1 MIHSCRPAV
10 ENASTSRPGRCTPP
24 DVSAARYSRPKF
36 AATARLLANPANVR
50 RQSSVHPGYRH
61 ACARP
66 SPRAPSATWPRR
78 WGSSSGRLHHD
89 FGSMDG
95 LVAVVFEQAGAHGP
109 AATRGALEG
118 AQTPVDQLRVL
129 FATYGRAE
137 QDMAFQLWLD
147 AWSEAARRPTLQ
159 AMSQRLKRRVAATV
173 GRGHSRRAR
182 LGDFSCADPE
192 ATSRSA
198 RIRWSPVRS
207 PCRTRARSGSGHP
220 WLSACLGK
228 SAALRTVAAGQ
239 RVKRSPCDDGTG
251 AGTTRRTSTVA
262 GVHASTTGGN
272 RTSRIDR
279 IAE

>member
-1 MIHSCRPAV
+1 
-10 ENASTSRPGRCTPP
+10 
-24 DVSAARYSRPKF
+24 
-36 AATARLLANPANVR
+36 
-50 RQSSVHPGYRH
+50 
-61 ACARP
+61 
-66 SPRAPSATWPRR
+66 
-78 WGSSSGRLHHD
+78 
-89 FGSMDG
+89 
-95 LVAVVFEQAGAHGP
+95 
-109 AATRGALEG
+109 
-118 AQTPVDQLRVL
+118 
-129 FATYGRAE
+129 
-137 QDMAFQLWLD
+137 MAFQLGLD

-207 PCRTRARSGSGHP
+207 PCRTRARSGRGHP

-239 RVKRSPCDDGTG
+239 RVKRSSCDDGTG
-251 AGTTRRTSTVA
+251 AGPTRRTSTVA

-279 IAE
+279 IAEQWGTRTPYRPGEPWATRVATPPCGTAPWSMSRSSTTEPSSTATTSAAGCWEPARPNRGRFPNGAPRSTLARCREAQFACRRALTAALA

>member
-1 MIHSCRPAV
+1 
-10 ENASTSRPGRCTPP
+10 
-24 DVSAARYSRPKF
+24 
-36 AATARLLANPANVR
+36 
-50 RQSSVHPGYRH
+50 
-61 ACARP
+61 
-66 SPRAPSATWPRR
+66 
-78 WGSSSGRLHHD
+78 
-89 FGSMDG
+89 
-95 LVAVVFEQAGAHGP
+95 
-109 AATRGALEG
+109 
-118 AQTPVDQLRVL
+118 
-129 FATYGRAE
+129 
-137 QDMAFQLWLD
+137 MAFQLGLD

-207 PCRTRARSGSGHP
+207 PCRTRARSGRGHP

-239 RVKRSPCDDGTG
+239 RVKRSSCDDGTG
-251 AGTTRRTSTVA
+251 AGPTRRTSTVA

-279 IAE
+279 IAEQWGTRTPYRPGEPWATRWQHHLAAHRPGVCPVHRLRNRAVPQRPQQPAAGNPPARTGDGSPTVHQGPRWRGAVKPSSPVDGH